1 MVSVWPWLAVAA
13 AGAVHGLNPATGW
26 ALAAARAPARAGL
39 LRALAPIALGHLAS
53 IAMVAAAV
61 PAALQL
67 GVAFHPLLLQG
78 LAAAWL
84 LALAVRHWRTRAA
97 GTACAPW
104 ARTGVAL
111 WSFIA
116 GTAHGAGWM
125 LVPALASICGSDDGA
140 ARQITASGSMALALA
155 AVCVHLA
162 AMLGT
167 TALVAA
173 GARVGTRAA
182 WAWLRSRPRSSA
194 AAAHRGALRS

>member
-1 MVSVWPWLAVAA
+1 MVSMWPWLAVAA

-53 IAMVAAAV
+53 VAMVAAAV

-78 LAAAWL
+78 VAAAWL
-84 LALAVRHWRTRAA
+84 LALGVRHWRARDA
-97 GTACAPW
+97 GRACAPW

-125 LVPALASICGSDDGA
+125 LVPALASVCGADGA

-155 AVCVHLA
+155 AVGVHLA
-162 AMLGT
+162 AMFVT
-167 TALVAA
+167 MALVAA
-173 GARVGTRAA
+173 SARVGTRAA
-182 WAWLRSRPRSSA
+182 RAWLRSRARREAPV
-194 AAAHRGALRS
+194 

>member
-1 MVSVWPWLAVAA
+1 MVSIWPWLAVAA

-26 ALAAARAPARAGL
+26 ALAAVRAQGRAGL
-39 LRALAPIALGHLAS
+39 LRALAPIALGHLAAV
-53 IAMVAAAV
+53 AMVAAAV

-67 GVAFHPLLLQG
+67 GIAFHPLVLQG
-78 LAAAWL
+78 VAAAGL
-84 LALAVRHWRTRAA
+84 VALCVRHWRGR
-97 GTACAPW
+97 GRACAPW

-125 LVPALASICGSDDGA
+125 LVPALASVCGGDGA

-155 AVCVHLA
+155 AVGVHLA
-162 AMLGT
+162 AMLST
-167 TALVAA
+167 TAVVAA

-182 WAWLRSRPRSSA
+182 WAWLRSRPMRSG
-194 AAAHRGALRS
+194 AAAHRDVLRS

>member
-1 MVSVWPWLAVAA
+1 MLSVWPWLAVAA

-26 ALAAARAPARAGL
+26 ALAAARAQGRAGIL
-39 LRALAPIALGHLAS
+39 AALAPIALGHLAS
-53 IAMVAAAV
+53 VAMVAAAV

-67 GVAFHPLLLQG
+67 GVAFHPLMLQG

-84 LALAVRHWRTRAA
+84 VALAVRHWRARDA
-97 GTACAPW
+97 GKACAPW

-125 LVPALASICGSDDGA
+125 LVPALASVCGGDGA
-140 ARQITASGSMALALA
+140 ARQITASGSIALALA
-155 AVCVHLA
+155 AVGLHLA

-167 TALVAA
+167 TSLVAA

-182 WAWLRSRPRSSA
+182 WAWLRSRCVGSR